1 MQIYGASIAI
11 IFSAIISVAFTS
23 CISTRNIPKGKYLLN
38 TNKIVLN
45 DKVDWKKIKKN
56 IENNN
61 SLSTSLLLFAKQ
73 KPNKTTLGIFK
84 INLWFYNIFKTK
96 KMKGRSYWII
106 THIGEAPVIYDSLM
120 MNYSANLM
128 QDYLH
133 TKGYMKATV
142 TSHYKTYGRKVTA
155 YYEVRADTLFTID
168 TIEYVRGKQPV
179 TALMIESSKNTVLK
193 KGAPFD
199 VEKMDEERKRI
210 QKDLQNQGL
219 YRFNANEIY
228 FEYDTTG
235 LNHAAHLWVKI
246 DENDSSATQ
255 RVYKIRSVF
264 INQSYDPLVNES
276 VTPPDTIQF
285 QNLDFVS
292 EKNYLSP
299 KRLYGVVFI
308 SPGENYSLKKNDFTI
323 HRIADL
329 GTYKFISVQYNQVA
343 KDSLDCFIKLTP
355 YKYNN
360 FSIEPKASDIENNF
374 GSSLSLT
381 YLNRNLTRDATRL
394 SLNAMGGVE
403 IPVVKIDSLLF
414 NASGGINFT
423 IPRILFPVLNKKV
436 SRYSEQKTIISFNTS
451 ALFLSGVYS
460 LYNQNFNLSYDFR
473 EPVEQLK
480 RHQPGISLT
489 YTRPIIKSDS
499 FRARLNSDFLLS
511 QTFSD
516 QLITGCN
523 YAFTYSTQDVNKL
536 KNFFVMRPAFELA
549 GGILWFTNNATHLI
563 KFQQNT
569 NGQSLIF
576 NVPYSNF
583 VRFEFDYKYYWLF
596 SRQKNLVA
604 HYFMGVGQ
612 PFSNS
617 NVLPYIRQ
625 FSVGGPNDIRAWRV
639 RSLGPGSSNTQQ
651 TLNGFYNQTGDVKL
665 EANLEYRF
673 HIIGVL
679 RGAFFTD
686 AGNVWMVKYNID
698 NPGANFNWGRFYKE
712 IAVGTGAGLRLDFS
726 YFIFRGDVGIPLRNP
741 SLDENQRWVINK
753 IDFGNRDWRKN
764 NLILNI
770 AIGYPF

>member
-1 MQIYGASIAI
+1 MQIYRTSIAI
-11 IFSAIISVAFTS
+11 IFLAIISVSFTS

-38 TNKIVLN
+38 SNKIVLT

-61 SLSTSLLLFAKQ
+61 SLSSSLLLYAKQ
-73 KPNKTTLGIFK
+73 KPNKTTLGFFK
-84 INLWFYNIFKTK
+84 LNLWVYNIFQTK
-96 KMKGRSYWII
+96 KLKGRSYWVQ
-106 THIGEAPVIYDSLM
+106 THIGEAPVIFDSM
-120 MNYSANLM
+120 MLQYSANLM
-128 QDYLH
+128 EDYMH
-133 TKGYMKATV
+133 NKGYLKAKV
-142 TSHYKTYGRKVTA
+142 TSHFKTRGRKVIA
-155 YYEVRADTLFTID
+155 YYEVHADTLFVID
-168 TIEYVRGKQPV
+168 TIEFVMGKQLV
-179 TALMIESSKNTVLK
+179 TALMVESSKNTVLK

-199 VEKMDEERKRI
+199 IEKMDEERKRM
-210 QKDLQNQGL
+210 QKDLQNWGL

-246 DENDSSATQ
+246 DEDDSSATQ
-255 RVYKIRSVF
+255 RLYKIHKVF
-264 INQSYDPLVNES
+264 INQSYDPLVTDAS
-276 VTPPDTIQF
+276 VTADTIEYQH
-285 QNLDFVS
+285 LDFVS
-292 EKNYLSP
+292 EKNFLSP
-299 KRLYGVVFI
+299 KRMFNVIFI
-308 SPGENYSLKKNDFTI
+308 TPDENYSLRKNDFTI

-329 GTYKFISVQYNQVA
+329 GSFRFISVQYQQVA
-343 KDSLDCFIKLTP
+343 DDSLDCYIKLTP

-360 FSIEPKASDIENNF
+360 ISIEPKASNIENNF

-381 YLNRNLTRDATRL
+381 YLNRNLTKDATRL
-394 SLNAMGGVE
+394 SLNAIGGVE
-403 IPVVKIDSLLF
+403 VPVAKIDSLLF
-414 NASGGINFT
+414 NASGGINFS

-436 SRYSEQKTIISFNTS
+436 SRYSEQKTTISFTTS
-451 ALFLSGVYS
+451 AVFLTGVYS
-460 LYNQNFNLSYDFR
+460 LYNQNFSLNYDLR
-473 EPVEQLK
+473 EPVNELK

-499 FRARLNSDFLLS
+499 FRARLNSDFLLA

-549 GGILWFTNNATHLI
+549 GGLLWLSNNATGLV
-563 KFQQNT
+563 KFQHNE

-576 NVPYSNF
+576 SVPYSNF
-583 VRFEFDYKYYWLF
+583 VKVEFDFKYYWLF
-596 SRQKNLVA
+596 SKQKNLVA

-612 PFSNS
+612 PFANS

-639 RSLGPGSSNTQQ
+639 RSLGPGSSESHQS
-651 TLNGFYNQTGDVKL
+651 LSGFYNQTGDVKL
-665 EANLEYRF
+665 EGNLEYRF
-673 HIIGVL
+673 HLIGVL
-679 RGAFFTD
+679 KGAVFAD

-712 IAVGTGAGLRLDFS
+712 LAVGTGAGLRLDFS
-726 YFIFRGDVGIPLRNP
+726 YFIFRGDIGIPLRNP
-741 SLDENQRWVINK
+741 SLAETERWVINK
-753 IDFGNRDWRKN
+753 IDFASSDWRKN
-764 NLILNI
+764 NLIFNI